1 MSTAIEG
8 PSRVDRKKKERAQ
21 SLVVYPNRNK
31 QCTVKIVKGFEC
43 VNIKKENKEFTY
55 DIIEKKKIRKKNK
68 KDMEEDIGNIYVTL
82 LNVVNKE

>member
-55 DIIEKKKIRKKNK
+55 DIIEKKKN
-68 KDMEEDIGNIYVTL
+68 
-82 LNVVNKE
+82 